1 MLSKTN
7 RGIQLRIR
15 SASKAL
21 LSYTSNGAECNVVD
35 SGLIL
40 SRDLY
45 KENPRINSH
54 KKIPYQGVKPS
65 FYRRAAT
72 DFDSE
77 YLDRKGLGNNRI
89 LEVLDLDKDFESK
102 ITPRTE
108 HIQQF
113 VGEEFPFS
121 LNEKLSILCGL
132 SNFTLVVEQKA
143 EDGAYLSDKTSSS
156 FPSQGLFP
164 EVRTG
169 EQYTTEKLRSIG
181 KTIFDLHLGLSTV
194 FTDEKYLSLPSE
206 SLEQTMNLFNDERK
220 IIPLFMKRNYIYD
233 CILPYQGTT
242 REGLI
247 HSTEKYT
254 EKKRKIQDVTSIG
267 SFYTMIGLLSVKFN
281 MEDVLNKVVYGKIIN
296 GQSGL
301 VTLVTETL
309 TKLRT

>member
-21 LSYTSNGAECNVVD
+21 LSYTNNGAKRNAVD
-35 SGLIL
+35 SALIL

-45 KENPRINSH
+45 KENPQINSH
-54 KKIPYQGVKPS
+54 QKIPYQGGRPS

-89 LEVLDLDKDFESK
+89 LEVLDLDKDFEFK
-102 ITPRTE
+102 ISSRTE

-113 VGEEFPFS
+113 VGQEFPLS

-132 SNFTLVVEQKA
+132 SNFSLVLEQRGKDDA
-143 EDGAYLSDKTSSS
+143 SLSDKISSNFS
-156 FPSQGLFP
+156 NQGLFP
-164 EVRTG
+164 EVRAG
-169 EQYTTEKLRSIG
+169 EEYTTEKLRSIG
-181 KTIFDLHLGLSTV
+181 KSIFDLHLGLSTL

-206 SLEQTMNLFNDERK
+206 SLEQTMDLFNDERK
-220 IIPLFMKRNYIYD
+220 VIPLFMKRNYIYD

-242 REGLI
+242 RRGVI
-247 HSTEKYT
+247 HSTEKYV
-254 EKKRKIQDVTSIG
+254 EKKKKIQDVTSIG

-281 MEDVLNKVVYGKIIN
+281 MEDVLDNVVYGKIIN
-296 GQSGL
+296 GQGGL
-301 VTLVTETL
+301 VTLATETL

>member
-21 LSYTSNGAECNVVD
+21 LSYTNNGAKRNVVD
-35 SGLIL
+35 SALIL

-45 KENPRINSH
+45 NENPQINLH
-54 KKIPYQGVKPS
+54 QKIPYHGVKPS
-65 FYRRAAT
+65 FYRRAAK

-89 LEVLDLDKDFESK
+89 LEVLDLDRDFESK
-102 ITPRTE
+102 ISPRTE

-113 VGEEFPFS
+113 VGEEFPLS

-132 SNFTLVVEQKA
+132 SNFSLVLEQRRKD
-143 EDGAYLSDKTSSS
+143 DGSLSDKTLYNFSS
-156 FPSQGLFP
+156 QRLFP
-164 EVRTG
+164 KVKTG
-169 EQYTTEKLRSIG
+169 EEYTTEKLRSIG
-181 KTIFDLHLGLSTV
+181 KSVFDLHLGLSTV
-194 FTDEKYLSLPSE
+194 FADEKFLSLPSE
-206 SLEQTMNLFNDERK
+206 KLELTMNLFNDERK

-242 REGLI
+242 RGGVI
-247 HSTEKYT
+247 QSTEKYT
-254 EKKRKIQDVTSIG
+254 EKKRKIQDVSSIG
-267 SFYTMIGLLSVKFN
+267 SFYTMIGLLSVKFD
-281 MEDVLNKVVYGKIIN
+281 MEEVLDKVIYGKIIN
-296 GQSGL
+296 GQGGL
-301 VTLVTETL
+301 VTLATEAL